1 MTKKIVAIVI
11 AVLMVVVVLAA
22 CTTAEPAVSSAAP
35 ASASEEVTAE
45 ASEASSETASASTE
59 DSGSGEMV
67 SWPDAQAPTDGITI
81 KFIPMSTASAYWQ
94 AVKQGAEDAAAE
106 FGEPYGGVTVLFEG
120 TTEDVDHMGQV
131 DIINNS
137 VAQGVDAL
145 MVAVNDPTVPHD
157 AIGDAIA
164 AGVPV
169 LLIDQTLADMNATAF
184 LGTDCVAMTENLG
197 KYMAEN
203 ILSDSKGSY
212 MELMYDM
219 TSNAAMDR
227 REGFVKAMNEY
238 APDMTDA
245 GSQNSE
251 SDIALTQNLVTNE
264 IQKDPNLKCVFA
276 TNDRSSI
283 GSINAFHALDL
294 KDDVKLCG
302 VDVNLDLL
310 KAMREGTMQA
320 ISLQQPYFEG
330 YQGVQEILDLL
341 SGKSIPKMAD
351 SGSFLLT
358 PDIMDTPEAV
368 SAIQS
373 YLDGYKP
380 EDSKLD

>member
-1 MTKKIVAIVI
+1 MKKRFLVLVAAVI
-11 AVLMVVVVLAA
+11 CVTMVFVS
-22 CTTAEPAVSSAAP
+22 CGTTTADSATVAAESSAA
-35 ASASEEVTAE
+35 AESSEAAPSTAE
-45 ASEASSETASASTE
+45 ESDATASEAETEES
-59 DSGSGEMV
+59 SGEMV
-67 SWPDAQAPTDGITI
+67 SWPDAQTPTDGVTI

-137 VAQGVDAL
+137 VAQGVDAI
-145 MVAVNDPTVPHD
+145 MIAVNDPTVPHD

-164 AGVPV
+164 SGVPV
-169 LLIDQTLADMNATAF
+169 LLIDQTLEDMNATAF
-184 LGTDCVAMTENLG
+184 LGTDCVAMTEILG
-197 KYMAEN
+197 EYMATEV
-203 ILSDSKGSY
+203 LGEDSTGSY

-227 REGFVKAMNEY
+227 REGFVNAMTQY
-238 APDMTDA
+238 APNMTDA

-264 IQKDPNLKCVFA
+264 IHKDPDLKCVFA

-283 GSINAFHALDL
+283 GSINAFHALEL

-330 YQGVQEILDLL
+330 YQGVQEVLALL
-341 SGKSIPKMAD
+341 SGESIPKWPTA
-351 SGSFLLT
+351 
-358 PDIMDTPEAV
+358 EAF
-368 SAIQS
+368 
-373 YLDGYKP
+373 Y
-380 EDSKLD
+380 